1 MVGPTCKQCEAKID
15 PLLQNPQRSTTDAR
29 ARCVCCG
36 SCSTA
41 YAFRTI
47 SGRDIVRRCIACEN
61 GPKAV
66 ELLGGKARH
75 LVRPKCAARK
85 AWRNVKKAMGPDWY
99 PKKKEAQPPSQAD
112 RPKCQNVASSDV
124 DEASSYISEPVNAN
138 RKGST
143 PLGQAVAMQISQ

>member
-15 PLLQNPQRSTTDAR
+15 PLLQNRQRSTTDPR

-36 SCSTA
+36 KLQYG

-66 ELLGGKARH
+66 EFWEEKPPPPVSG
-75 LVRPKCAARK
+75 KCAARK
-85 AWRNVKKAMGPDWY
+85 AWRTARRRWVLTGTPRGKKGA
-99 PKKKEAQPPSQAD
+99 AAL
-112 RPKCQNVASSDV
+112 AS
-124 DEASSYISEPVNAN
+124 
-138 RKGST
+138 
-143 PLGQAVAMQISQ
+143 